1 MPNSIGSAF
10 NITSAEPGWTV
21 TVTSP
26 SSGNPT
32 VCPVISWATVVVGH
46 DAIGQERTEI
56 QAAFVLDREIWT
68 AHSLDQVIETVYRV
82 NAPGTL

>member
-1 MPNSIGSAF
+1 MPYSIGSVLNA
-10 NITSAEPGWTV
+10 TPATAGWTV

-26 SSGNPT
+26 SSGDPT
-32 VCPVISWATVVVGH
+32 ACPIVCWATVVVGY
-46 DAIGQERTEI
+46 DAVGQARTEI

-82 NAPGTL
+82 NAPGEL